1 MKKKKDRKVK
11 IEFEQKR
18 KFKKIMIAIIS
29 FIITICVLYN
39 VLFLINTTISQK
51 DYFHVCGIS
60 FFRVKTDLM
69 ENDLHKNDFVI
80 VKEVTNSELQV
91 GDIIAYEMNDQIRI
105 NKIVDKKDGYTTKF
119 NQNYYPDIEKIT
131 INEVIGK
138 EIVNIP
144 FLGILLDILQSKV
157 FSVFVLLFL
166 IFVFGYNKYTHTKRK
181 ERERKKKKSDLQKQ
195 VNL

>member
-1 MKKKKDRKVK
+1 MKKKKDKKVK

-18 KFKKIMIAIIS
+18 KLKKIMIAIIS

-51 DYFHVCGIS
+51 DYFHVFGIS
-60 FFRVKTDLM
+60 FFSVKTDLM

-91 GDIIAYEMNDQIRI
+91 GDIIAYEVNDQIRI

-131 INEVIGK
+131 INEIIGK
-138 EIVNIP
+138 KIVSIP
-144 FLGILLDILQSKV
+144 FLGIILDILQSKII
-157 FSVFVLLFL
+157 SILVLLFL
-166 IFVFGYNKYTHTKRK
+166 MFIFWYNTYTHTKRK